1 MLGLEKEEL
10 EILRK
15 LNTPVKIQEFIN
27 QIKINFEENG
37 DICMSPRMV
46 LKTRKCHCIEGAM
59 LAALALQ
66 INGEKPLVVDLT
78 ANDYVMCNTTRTI
91 SIQFL
96 AVQENP

>member
-1 MLGLEKEEL
+1 
-10 EILRK
+10 
-15 LNTPVKIQEFIN
+15 
-27 QIKINFEENG
+27 
-37 DICMSPRMV
+37 
-46 LKTRKCHCIEGAM
+46 M